1 MLGLF
6 TSSRSSTYNL
16 GWTTC
21 ESNWLN
27 LICHS
32 YLKIRSYIPSYF
44 YQPSRSLKG
53 FDETLGNYRNASHHY
68 TLEHSS
74 DNKTF
79 SWGDQPFLNHL
90 SPEWEEQL
98 GDCAELDDKTSWF
111 CEVAMLLPF
120 PTWQVSNFRAKKCL
134 SRVQNSK
141 TTKIYSRI
149 TFEY

>member
-1 MLGLF
+1 M
-6 TSSRSSTYNL
+6 
-16 GWTTC
+16 
-21 ESNWLN
+21 
-27 LICHS
+27 
-32 YLKIRSYIPSYF
+32 
-44 YQPSRSLKG
+44 KG

-79 SWGDQPFLNHL
+79 SWGDQLFLNHL

-111 CEVAMLLPF
+111 CEVTMLLPF
-120 PTWQVSNFRAKKCL
+120 PTWQVSKFRAKKPL

-141 TTKIYSRI
+141 NTKIYSRI